1 MRTDACSGQV
11 GWCPAIVRQ
20 GDSEVFQREDPILE
34 EAPLSVVI
42 NGNAYAV
49 MMVTPDYVDDFVFGF
64 LYTEGIIRAARDV
77 LAWETVATA
86 EGYAVYVQL
95 ADGAA
100 EVAHRKARCVVGG
113 SGCGLCGTPC
123 FDGLLRHAPLPDSR
137 VCLTASRVHALLGQ
151 MQACQWL
158 NHSTGTAHAA
168 ILAGSDG
175 MVVREDIGRHNA
187 VDKTVGVAVRQGWGL
202 ARLELLGVSSRL
214 TFEIVQKALSLR
226 VPVIVAISGVSSM
239 AIRVAESHHVT
250 VIGYAREGRMSI
262 YAHGERIVTESEVAE
277 DLWR

>member
-1 MRTDACSGQV
+1 MRIDAFRGQV

-20 GDSEVFQREDPILE
+20 GDSEAFQREDPILA

-49 MMVTPDYVDDFVFGF
+49 MMITPDYVDDFVFGF
-64 LYTEGIIRAARDV
+64 LYTEGLIRAPSDV

-86 EGYAVYVQL
+86 EGSAVYVQL
-95 ADGAA
+95 ADAAA
-100 EVAHRKARCVVGG
+100 EVAQRKARCVVGG

-123 FDGLLRHAPLPDSR
+123 FNGLLRYAPLPDSGVR
-137 VCLTASRVHALLGQ
+137 LAAGRVHSLLDQ
-151 MQACQWL
+151 MQARQWL

-187 VDKTVGVAVRQGWGL
+187 VDKTVGVALRQGWGP

-226 VPVIVAISGVSSM
+226 IPVIAAISGVSSM

-250 VIGYAREGRMSI
+250 IIGYAREGRMSI
-262 YAHGERIVTESEVAE
+262 YTHGERIVTEREVAA